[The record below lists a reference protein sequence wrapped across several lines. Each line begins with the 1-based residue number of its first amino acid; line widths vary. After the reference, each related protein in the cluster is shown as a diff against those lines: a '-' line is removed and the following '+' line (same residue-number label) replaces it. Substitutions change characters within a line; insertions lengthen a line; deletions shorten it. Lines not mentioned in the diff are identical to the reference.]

1 MAKMRFK
8 NREHAGKLLAESL
21 VEDYKNQP
29 DVIVLALPRGGVP
42 VAAEVATTLNV
53 PLDVWIVRKLGVPG
67 YGEMAMGAIGSGNVR
82 VMNQALV
89 RELNISEDA
98 IQEVVDQESREL
110 ARRERLYR
118 GDRPMPEITGKTV
131 ILVDDGL
138 ATGATMAAAVAS
150 VRQKNP
156 DRVVVAVPV
165 ASYEA
170 CSEFQ
175 EMVDG
180 TICLYMPFNFRAVGA
195 WYEEFYQTTDE
206 EVRVLLREAN
216 ERSAQQA

>member
-8 NREHAGKLLAESL
+8 NRGYAGKLLAESL
-21 VEDYKNQP
+21 IQDYKNQS

-42 VAAEVATTLNV
+42 VAAEVAKALNA
-53 PLDVWIVRKLGVPG
+53 PLDVWVVRKLGVPG
-67 YGEMAMGAIGSGNVR
+67 YDEMAMGAIGSGNVR

-89 RELNISEDA
+89 RELNISKDA
-98 IQEVVDQESREL
+98 IQQVVDAENREL
-110 ARRERLYR
+110 ERRERLYR
-118 GDRPMPEITGKTV
+118 GDGPAPDVTGKTV
-131 ILVDDGL
+131 MLVDDGL

-165 ASYEA
+165 ASHQA

-175 EMVDG
+175 EIVDD

-195 WYEEFYQTTDE
+195 WYDEFYQTTDE
-206 EVRVLLREAN
+206 EVRALLREAS
-216 ERSAQQA
+216 ERSAQQV